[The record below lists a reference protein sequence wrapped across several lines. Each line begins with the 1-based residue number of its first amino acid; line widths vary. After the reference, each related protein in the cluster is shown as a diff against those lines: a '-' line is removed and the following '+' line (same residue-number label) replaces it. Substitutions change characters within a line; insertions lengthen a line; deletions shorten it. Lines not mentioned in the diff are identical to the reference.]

1 MYICYSVFKRL
12 RYLTA
17 FLLWA
22 SVCSHAAEPFE
33 YRSLYT
39 PTNADETTR
48 RLLETH
54 HVDYDWGLWGHNL
67 HKVFSG
73 GIPKEACALPADGKV
88 TSEQYC
94 FSSDRFYEA
103 IVHYIT
109 DNFGEGT
116 ASSGERFSIMPNDN
130 AIVCQCSQ
138 CKKAGNTPA
147 SATPAVARMVTRL
160 AHRFPHHT
168 FFTSSYGTTVTPPEQ
183 PLPQNTGVWISA
195 MDWPCSNSPEAEK
208 AMKVFKQ
215 KVERWST
222 VVGRVYVWDYMRN
235 FDDYFTPY
243 PCLSFL
249 KQRIRLFRE
258 IGVKGV
264 FYNGSGDIYAS
275 FDDVQTYV
283 LAQLLRNPDLSI
295 QKAIQDFYD
304 QQYPTSGRTLA
315 AYYWNLEEKA
325 VSNRMTLPY
334 YGGISQSVVSRDLP
348 AFVQFC
354 RELRQLL
361 PLAEATE
368 RTRLSKL
375 QAALCLTQ
383 LELQRFSPEKLDKQ
397 LANENLEILRTAVPL
412 ADMQYYRE
420 AEGNLQRYI
429 DQWKELMELESPAG
443 NRLLFTGISCTTEKD
458 KDECLCPPLTDGR
471 YGLPA
476 DYHTSWLIFESPVTV
491 LSFPAPDCL
500 SAEIRLSVLYAPRW
514 RIFPPRQITVWQNG
528 RQLAELAI
536 PSTANRQAFTR
547 IILTCKIQQIQ
558 PDSPVVLHISRQEGN
573 RFTWACDE
581 IEWYENK

>member
-1 MYICYSVFKRL
+1 M
-12 RYLTA
+12 
-17 FLLWA
+17 
-22 SVCSHAAEPFE
+22 
-33 YRSLYT
+33 
-39 PTNADETTR
+39 N
-48 RLLETH
+48 
-54 HVDYDWGLWGHNL
+54 
-67 HKVFSG
+67 
-73 GIPKEACALPADGKV
+73 
-88 TSEQYC
+88 
-94 FSSDRFYEA
+94 
-103 IVHYIT
+103 
-109 DNFGEGT
+109 
-116 ASSGERFSIMPNDN
+116 
-130 AIVCQCSQ
+130 
-138 CKKAGNTPA
+138 
-147 SATPAVARMVTRL
+147 
-160 AHRFPHHT
+160 
-168 FFTSSYGTTVTPPEQ
+168 
-183 PLPQNTGVWISA
+183 
-195 MDWPCSNSPEAEK
+195 
-208 AMKVFKQ
+208 VFKQ

-334 YGGISQSVVSRDLP
+334 YGGISQSVVSKDLP
-348 AFVQFC
+348 AFIQFC

-397 LANENLEILRTAVPL
+397 LASENLEILRTVVPL

-429 DQWKELMELESPAG
+429 DQWKELMELESPPG
-443 NRLLFTGISCTTEKD
+443 NRLLSTGISCTTEKD
-458 KDECLCPPLTDGR
+458 NDGCLCLPLTDGR

-476 DYHTSWLIFESPVTV
+476 DYHTSWLIFESPATV
-491 LSFPAPDCL
+491 LSFPAPSSPSAIINL
-500 SAEIRLSVLYAPRW
+500 SILFAPKW
-514 RIFPPRQITVWQNG
+514 RIFVPKKITVWQND
-528 RQLAELAI
+528 RLLAEIPI
-536 PSTANRQAFTR
+536 PSITNLQPFSR
-547 IILTCKIQQIQ
+547 IILTYKLQQIQ
-558 PDSPVVLHISRQEGN
+558 SEHPVTLKINRQEGS
-573 RFTWACDE
+573 RFTWTCDE